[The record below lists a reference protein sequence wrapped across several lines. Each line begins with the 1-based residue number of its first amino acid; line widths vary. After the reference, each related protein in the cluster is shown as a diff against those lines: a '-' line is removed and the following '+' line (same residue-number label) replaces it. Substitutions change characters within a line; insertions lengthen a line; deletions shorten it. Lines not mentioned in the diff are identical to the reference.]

1 MHKRCFL
8 IRWFSSDLSF
18 FSSLCNSLSRR
29 FSKVTSTQSLRHWW
43 KWWCERISLNFAAL
57 IYGGTVN
64 FWFVNRG
71 LTGKRPIP
79 LRAARFVECHL
90 DVGPAR
96 GFFIGHFGLSLVIEL
111 QTTPR
116 KRFRDLFFRVRV
128 SHVRFAMPTVLRQN
142 GRRFLS
148 NNRKYCLK
156 LSFKN
161 RFLSWNSFF
170 GIIFLFYKK
179 HIYIYIFQ

>member
-1 MHKRCFL
+1 MEMMMRTNIAEF
-8 IRWFSSDLSF
+8 
-18 FSSLCNSLSRR
+18 RR
-29 FSKVTSTQSLRHWW
+29 FNLR
-43 KWWCERISLNFAAL
+43 
-57 IYGGTVN
+57 GTVN

-90 DVGPAR
+90 DVRPAR

-156 LSFKN
+156 L
-161 RFLSWNSFF
+161 
-170 GIIFLFYKK
+170 
-179 HIYIYIFQ
+179 YI